1 MKLLLPIPCRSC
13 QGFYVFMDF
22 AGKNSIIQNIGEYND
37 GEVQVGDEGAGR
49 GRTRKRVE
57 NSGSFAT
64 PSVAVAECPRD
75 LREENLQSSAL
86 RSTVAKASQLFKA

>member
-1 MKLLLPIPCRSC
+1 
-13 QGFYVFMDF
+13 MDF
-22 AGKNSIIQNIGEYND
+22 VGKNSIIQNIGEYND